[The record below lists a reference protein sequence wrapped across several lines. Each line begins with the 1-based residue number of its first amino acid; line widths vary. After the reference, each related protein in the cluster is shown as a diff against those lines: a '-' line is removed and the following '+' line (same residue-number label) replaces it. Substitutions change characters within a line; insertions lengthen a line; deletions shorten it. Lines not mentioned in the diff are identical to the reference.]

1 MKEQRLPQN
10 GKEGFLYGGTIC
22 LITVIVM
29 LILNVSTSLNKF
41 DLETLIIV
49 AKMLP
54 IIWIV
59 AMLVENFIV
68 GKISFILVSK
78 FSGES
83 DGFNAKILFNILF
96 CVTGMS
102 AIMTILGGMIGMRK
116 IKLKTNYYIC

>member
-10 GKEGFLYGGTIC
+10 VKEGFLYGGTIC

-29 LILNVSTSLNKF
+29 LILNISTSLNKF

-78 FSGES
+78 FLGES

-116 IKLKTNYYIC
+116 IKLKTNCYIC

>member
-29 LILNVSTSLNKF
+29 LILNISTSLNKF

-78 FSGES
+78 FLGES

-102 AIMTILGGMIGMRK
+102 AIMTIFGGMIGMRK
-116 IKLKTNYYIC
+116 IKLKTNCYIC

>member
-29 LILNVSTSLNKF
+29 LILNISTSLNKF

-59 AMLVENFIV
+59 AMLVENLIV

-78 FSGES
+78 FLGES

>member
-29 LILNVSTSLNKF
+29 LILNISTSLNKF

-59 AMLVENFIV
+59 AMLV
-68 GKISFILVSK
+68 
-78 FSGES
+78 
-83 DGFNAKILFNILF
+83 
-96 CVTGMS
+96 
-102 AIMTILGGMIGMRK
+102 
-116 IKLKTNYYIC
+116 

>member
-29 LILNVSTSLNKF
+29 LILNISTSLNKF

-78 FSGES
+78 FLGES

-116 IKLKTNYYIC
+116 IELKTNYYIC

>member
-29 LILNVSTSLNKF
+29 LILNISTSLNKF

-78 FSGES
+78 FLGES

-102 AIMTILGGMIGMRK
+102 TIMTILGGMIGMRK
-116 IKLKTNYYIC
+116 IKLKTNCYIC